1 MKREYLLFQV
11 NLDTLLKVELNLQKL
26 ESKGLKSIIVFGI
39 PPEEEKDEIA
49 SPDYSK
55 TGIVQKAIRKLK
67 KKLIL

>member
-1 MKREYLLFQV
+1 M
-11 NLDTLLKVELNLQKL
+11 
-26 ESKGLKSIIVFGI
+26 FGI

-67 KKLIL
+67 KETNLVVISDVCLCQYTSYGHCGLIKKNGDYSS